1 MLMVTIWSVFA
12 CLNYVINP
20 SANLLMLSSNLAWL
34 AHQNGKK
41 THVVPIHEKNHKQ
54 YVKNYRPVSL
64 LPICSNILER
74 IIYNT
79 LLKHFIDNNLISEN
93 QSGSKP
99 GDSCLNQLWAITHE
113 IFFSFDDNYE
123 VRGVSLN
130 ISKAFDKVRHEE
142 IIHKHKRS
150 GISANL
156 LSLLTDFLTNRKLRV
171 ILKFTL
177 GQDRCWCPS
186 RFYIRSAFVP
196 SIREWYI

>member
-41 THVVPIHEKNHKQ
+41 THVVPIHEKNHKH

-64 LPICSNILER
+64 LPICSNILKR

-79 LLKHFIDNNLISEN
+79 LFKHFIDNNLISEN

-99 GDSCLNQLWAITHE
+99 GDSCVNQLWAITHE
-113 IFFSFDDNYE
+113 IFSSFDDNYE
-123 VRGVSLN
+123 MIEILAFIHHSLYN
-130 ISKAFDKVRHEE
+130 TFLQTRLLLY
-142 IIHKHKRS
+142 IIHFYTNS
-150 GISANL
+150 LIVFASTSSSSASTYSAL
-156 LSLLTDFLTNRKLRV
+156 PFLSTP
-171 ILKFTL
+171 I
-177 GQDRCWCPS
+177 
-186 RFYIRSAFVP
+186 
-196 SIREWYI
+196 